1 MMSNIFSILSIVC
14 FALAGILAI
23 AAVVLFFA
31 LDVRG
36 VYEELQGRAPVKK
49 ERRKKEKPQKETPTQ
64 TDRETP
70 TLVQDEAVT
79 VLDNGELDLD
89 SLVTYYEPGTEFGEE
104 TTALDAEQP
113 TAAEIGETEMPT
125 VMGEEEV
132 PTALE
137 DTPEEALTSLEEA
150 DTAADQTQTGFVLQ
164 KDIVLT
170 NREKALYQLI

>member
-1 MMSNIFSILSIVC
+1 M
-14 FALAGILAI
+14 
-23 AAVVLFFA
+23 
-31 LDVRG
+31 
-36 VYEELQGRAPVKK
+36 
-49 ERRKKEKPQKETPTQ
+49 
-64 TDRETP
+64 
-70 TLVQDEAVT
+70 
-79 VLDNGELDLD
+79 LDNGELDLD

-125 VMGEEEV
+125 VMGEEEA